1 MGFEMAVLTIE
12 ARAEAARTVEDFLV
26 YSGLF
31 INFIDLILLVIMD
44 KICQK
49 WIGKISKAKG

>member
-1 MGFEMAVLTIE
+1 MAVLTIE

-49 WIGKISKAKG
+49 WIEKISKAKG